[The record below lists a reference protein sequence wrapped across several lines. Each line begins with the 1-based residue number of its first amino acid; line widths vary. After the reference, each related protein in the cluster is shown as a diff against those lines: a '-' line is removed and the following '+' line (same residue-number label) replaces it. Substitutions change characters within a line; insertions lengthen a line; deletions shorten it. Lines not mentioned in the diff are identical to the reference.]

1 MSIVL
6 VGSTSGSVTLQEP
19 AVAGTTTLNLPAVS
33 GTVLTTGSP
42 QSGGVIQVVN
52 ATTSTQ
58 VVINTNIYTDTT
70 LTATIT
76 PKFASSK
83 ILVLLTQPYNIS
95 TVASSSGTFAGMQ
108 LLRNATAIYTP
119 VADSSGPYIF
129 SVYSTTTN
137 NPGYRA
143 VWNLSYLDSPATTSA
158 VIYKTQGRRYDSNAA
173 LAVQENDSNG
183 NSISTITLMEIAA

>member
-1 MSIVL
+1 MTMIIDGTNGLTFNNATTQASAGQVL
-6 VGSTSGSVTLQEP
+6 
-19 AVAGTTTLNLPAVS
+19 
-33 GTVLTTGSP
+33 
-42 QSGGVIQVVN
+42 QVVN

-58 VVINTNIYTDTT
+58 VIINTNTYTDTT

-76 PKFASSK
+76 PKFATSK
-83 ILVLLTQPYNIS
+83 ILVLLTQPYNVSSSAS
-95 TVASSSGTFAGMQ
+95 TSGTFAGIQ
-108 LLRNATAIYTP
+108 LLRNGTAIYTP
-119 VADSSGPYIF
+119 VADSGGPYMF

-158 VIYKTQGRRYDSNAA
+158 VIYKTQGRRYNSNSSIT
-173 LAVQENDSNG
+173 VQENDSNG